1 MDTNSG
7 LIDGY
12 KERLW
17 LRLHLIF
24 LQSSLKELS
33 IRERRRKPWT
43 SGVGWVI
50 LKDLSLSLSWWNLY
64 SWEISENIHLQPDVQ
79 DQHIWMLLAL
89 ATTLANLPIMNSFLG
104 PLGSLHGRGFGSLGP
119 LRCKIFIW
127 FEVLNCCW
135 TADRLPKLGLPRPA
149 ACPLCDKPQNILTI
163 CWIHVWWQL
172 AREVWFTVFQKFGL
186 HTLSPQLDVNSFSG
200 WWN

>member
-1 MDTNSG
+1 MIFPDQPSFCYKTRFYLPWPWPKKMWVMVPISNSG
-7 LIDGY
+7 LINGY

-119 LRCKIFIW
+119 LKVQDFH
-127 FEVLNCCW
+127 L
-135 TADRLPKLGLPRPA
+135 
-149 ACPLCDKPQNILTI
+149 
-163 CWIHVWWQL
+163 VW
-172 AREVWFTVFQKFGL
+172 G
-186 HTLSPQLDVNSFSG
+186 P
-200 WWN
+200 